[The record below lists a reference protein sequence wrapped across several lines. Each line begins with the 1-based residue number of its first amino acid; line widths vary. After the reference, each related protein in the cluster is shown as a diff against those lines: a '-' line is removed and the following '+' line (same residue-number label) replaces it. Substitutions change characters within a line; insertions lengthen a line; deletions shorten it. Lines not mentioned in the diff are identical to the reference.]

1 MAMDIARPDLAR
13 KRKRKR
19 IIWGAILV
27 VAIAAATLGLSQL
40 KPALPSV
47 DRATVWI
54 EPVQRGNMTISVRGL
69 GTLVPQS
76 VQAIPA
82 ITEGRVVERPILPG
96 TPVKADTILLVLSN
110 PQLVQQ
116 TKNAELA
123 LKAAEAQYNNLK
135 ATLESQYLQMAAA
148 ATTAEANYRSA
159 KIDADADK
167 KMYDQ
172 GVGSL
177 ITYQKAAVLEAG
189 LKKTSEMAQAQL
201 QQQKQLMKAQL
212 AAQEAQVAQARALAE
227 LDEQE
232 VADLTVRAGMNG
244 VLQDLGPG
252 TGVSLGQEVQPG
264 TTLADVVDPTKLWAE
279 LDIPETEAKDLL
291 LGQSASVD
299 THNGIVPGKVIRIN
313 PTPVNGTVAVDV
325 TLDGP
330 LPKGARP
337 NLSVE
342 GTILIEKLTNVL
354 YVGRPVHAERDSRI
368 GLFKLTDDGKEAV
381 RVPVWIGKVSVNT
394 VQVVKGLHVGDRV
407 ILSDMSAQENYDR
420 IRLE

>member
-19 IIWGAILV
+19 IIWGAVLV

-82 ITEGRVVERPILPG
+82 ITEGRVVERPVLPG

-135 ATLESQYLQMAAA
+135 ATLESQYLQLAAA
-148 ATTAEANYRSA
+148 AVTAEANYRSA

-189 LKKTSEMAQAQL
+189 LKKTGEMAQAQL

-342 GTILIEKLTNVL
+342 GTILIEKLTDVL

-394 VQVVKGLHVGDRV
+394 VQVVKGLQVGDRV

-420 IRLE
+420 IRLD

>member
-1 MAMDIARPDLAR
+1 MDIARPDLAK

-19 IIWGAILV
+19 IIWGAVLV

-96 TPVKADTILLVLSN
+96 TPVKSDTILLVLSN

-123 LKAAEAQYNNLK
+123 LKAAEAQYNNLE
-135 ATLESQYLQMAAA
+135 ATLESQYLQLAAA
-148 ATTAEANYRSA
+148 ATTADANYRSA
-159 KIDADADK
+159 KIDSDADK

-177 ITYQKAAVLEAG
+177 ITYQKAAVLESG
-189 LKKTSEMAQAQL
+189 LRKTSEMAQAQL

-212 AAQEAQVAQARALAE
+212 AAQDAQVAQARALAE

-252 TGVSLGQEVQPG
+252 AGVSLGQEVQPG

-342 GTILIEKLTNVL
+342 GTILIEKLTDVL

-394 VQVVKGLHVGDRV
+394 VEIVKGLQVGDRV

-420 IRLE
+420 IRLD

>member
-19 IIWGAILV
+19 IIWGAVLV
-27 VAIAAATLGLSQL
+27 LAIAAATLGLSRL

-96 TPVKADTILLVLSN
+96 TPVKADTVLLVLSN

-135 ATLESQYLQMAAA
+135 ATLQSQYLQLAAA

-201 QQQKQLMKAQL
+201 QQQKVLMKAQL

-252 TGVSLGQEVQPG
+252 AGVSLGQEVQPG

-291 LGQSASVD
+291 LSQTASVD

-342 GTILIEKLTNVL
+342 GTILIEKLTDVL

-381 RVPVWIGKVSVNT
+381 RVPVWIGRTSVNT
-394 VQVVKGLHVGDRV
+394 VQILRGLNVGDRV